1 MPDVWINLAHIYMA
15 QGQYVN
21 AIKMVLSPLS
31 ASLLLLS
38 LEVACS
44 LFILVPKLPEEVL

>member
-31 ASLLLLS
+31 ASLLLS
-38 LEVACS
+38 LEVVCS